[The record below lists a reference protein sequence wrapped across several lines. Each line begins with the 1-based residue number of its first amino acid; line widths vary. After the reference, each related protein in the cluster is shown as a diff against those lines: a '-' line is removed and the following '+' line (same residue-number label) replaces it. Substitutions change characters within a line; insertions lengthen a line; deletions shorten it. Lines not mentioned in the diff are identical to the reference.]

1 MFIYILICNKNFS
14 LFFFSQEGLYNYSA
28 MKELLRKLIRAET
41 TAQKGE
47 LAAAEIISDEL
58 GRSGIDCRIDSWG
71 LNRANLTAQ
80 VKSAGRKGGLLFL
93 CHLDVVAAGQAGW
106 KYPAFAGV
114 ESEGKIYGRGS
125 ADMKGGIA
133 AVVTAIREIVD
144 SGTKLKGDIIF
155 FAAAGEET
163 DSCGVKRFISNF
175 NPPAFLRK
183 QEGGPK
189 IAGVVIPEPTDF
201 DVVTAHRGMLWLKIK
216 TVGKAAHSS
225 TPELGVNAIASMK
238 ILLAELDNYK
248 IRFEPH
254 KLLGGCSMSVN
265 TIAGG
270 KEINVVPAECSIGI
284 DIRTLPGQQ
293 FQEIISDF
301 EKIFAKLKQK
311 NSQFKASVS
320 VMREVGALE
329 TDLSCD
335 FVKDFC
341 SAVEASETKAVGFTT
356 DGPHLAPLGAPVV
369 IFGPGKP
376 QLAHKPDEYI
386 DIADVGKAV
395 EYYKNIILKFLA

>member
-1 MFIYILICNKNFS
+1 MEK
-14 LFFFSQEGLYNYSA
+14 
-28 MKELLRKLIRAET
+28 KLLRKLIQAET
-41 TAQKGE
+41 TAEKGE

-80 VKSAGRKGGLLFL
+80 IKSAPLPRLASGDAGASGRKGGLLFL
-93 CHLDVVAAGQAGW
+93 CYLDVIAAGEVGW
-106 KYPAFAGV
+106 RYPAFAGV
-114 ESEGKIYGRGS
+114 ESGGKIYGRGS
-125 ADMKGGIA
+125 VDMKGGIA
-133 AVVTAIREIVD
+133 AAVTAIREIVD
-144 SGTKLKGDIIF
+144 SAVKLEGDIIF

-163 DSCGVKRFISNF
+163 DSCGTRRFISNF
-175 NPPAFLRK
+175 NNKL
-183 QEGGPK
+183 PK
-189 IAGVVIPEPTDF
+189 IAGVVVPEPTDF
-201 DVVTAHRGMLWLKIK
+201 EVVTAHRGLLWLKVK
-216 TVGKAAHSS
+216 TCGKAAHSS

-238 ILLAELDNYK
+238 ILLDELDNYK

-254 KLLGGCSMSVN
+254 KRLGECSMSVN

-270 KEINVVPAECSIGI
+270 KEINVVPEECCVGI

-293 FQEIISDF
+293 SQEIISDF

-311 NSQFKASVS
+311 NPRFEASVS
-320 VMREVGALE
+320 IVREVGALE

-341 SAVEASETKAVGFTT
+341 SAVGASETKAVGFAT
-356 DGPHLAPLGAPVV
+356 DGPHFVSLGAPVV
-369 IFGPGKP
+369 IFGPGEP

-386 DIADVGKAV
+386 DIADVEKAV
-395 EYYKNIILKFLA
+395 EYYKNIILKFLT